1 LKVYFSGIGGIGM
14 SALAQISLIKG
25 YQVLGSDIKKS
36 YITDKLEKLGIK
48 IYNEQS
54 ANNIDES
61 IDLLVY
67 SSSIDE
73 DNPEIKKAKELGIR

>member
-14 SALAQISLIKG
+14 NALAQISLIKE
-25 YQVLGSDIKKS
+25 YLVLGSDIKKS

-67 SSSIDE
+67 FFQ
-73 DNPEIKKAKELGIR
+73 

>member
-1 LKVYFSGIGGIGM
+1 M

>member
-1 LKVYFSGIGGIGM
+1 MKVYFSGIGGIGM

-48 IYNEQS
+48 IYNET
-54 ANNIDES
+54 
-61 IDLLVY
+61 
-67 SSSIDE
+67 
-73 DNPEIKKAKELGIR
+73 KC